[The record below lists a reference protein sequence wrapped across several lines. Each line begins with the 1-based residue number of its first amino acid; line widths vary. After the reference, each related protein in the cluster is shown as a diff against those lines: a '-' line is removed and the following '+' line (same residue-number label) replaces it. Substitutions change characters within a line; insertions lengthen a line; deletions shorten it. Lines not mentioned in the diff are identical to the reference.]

1 MITYQYHCP
10 TNDRTLEVQHSM
22 RESIR
27 TWGELCQRTG
37 NDPGKTPADTPVE
50 RLISGGLHASV
61 SGGTSPSSSSSL
73 LPMAGCCGN
82 PSSCH
87 HHG

>member
-10 TNDRTLEVQHSM
+10 LNHQTLEVQHSM
-22 RESIR
+22 RDAIR
-27 TWGELCQRTG
+27 TWGELCERTG
-37 NDPGKTPADTPVE
+37 IDVGNTPAETPVE

-61 SGGTSPSSSSSL
+61 AGGTSPSSSL

-82 PSSCH
+82 PSGCSR
-87 HHG
+87 HG

>member
-10 TNDRTLEVQHSM
+10 TNQQTLEVQHSM
-22 RESIR
+22 RESLR
-27 TWGELCQRTG
+27 TWGEVCARAGQNLG
-37 NDPGKTPADTPVE
+37 NTPADAPVE

-61 SGGTSPSSSSSL
+61 AGGTSPSSSL

-82 PSSCH
+82 PSGCSR
-87 HHG
+87 HG

>member
-10 TNDRTLEVQHSM
+10 ANQQTLEVRHSM
-22 RESIR
+22 RESLR
-27 TWGELCQRTG
+27 TWGEVCDRTG
-37 NDPGKTPADTPVE
+37 NALGKTPADAPVE

-61 SGGTSPSSSSSL
+61 AGGTSPSSSL

-82 PSSCH
+82 PTGCSR
-87 HHG
+87 HG